1 MTVRVTTLKGLE
13 AGRYYTERLPGY
25 YLNGR
30 ECLKNGVSA
39 CWPDMLTQ
47 FLGWQKGNRR

>member
-1 MTVRVTTLKGLE
+1 MNIDYAK
-13 AGRYYTERLPGY
+13 ADCSER
-25 YLNGR
+25 R